1 MRGIG
6 YFLGATLGAALL
18 FFIISY
24 IFFKPTEVSNKQISK
39 FINDF
44 NKIIIKNPIPFLSM
58 YDGDDKRLGG
68 DEISKMTYFSNH
80 NMSYIRADTYT
91 YFCTELNYLFKNKI
105 FSTSLSLLSG

>member
-1 MRGIG
+1 MRGVG

-24 IFFKPTEVSNKQISK
+24 IFLRPSEVNDKQISK

-44 NKIIIKNPIPFLSM
+44 DKIIIKNPIPFLSM

-68 DEISKMTYFSNH
+68 DEISKMTYFSNR

-91 YFCTELNYLFKNKI
+91 NSIKHFNFNQSAVKLHH
-105 FSTSLSLLSG
+105 SWM